1 MRNHTSINDHSIP
14 YETIRFPARSTPQM
28 RYAMA
33 LLGLSV
39 QRISTFF
46 VSSCSQLIQNLSS
59 VIHSTNLSSP
69 SSLRL
74 ERKQPT
80 LLLFY
85 STHRHLF
92 EITKKNQSPQN
103 TLKTKK
109 ISNKSCPRVLFNAFQ
124 WPRFECGYLF
134 ISAKS
139 YFGYGYLTKPANKVD
154 IDILASGK
162 TYHHCKIKET
172 LCIPNLG

>member
-14 YETIRFPARSTPQM
+14 YETIRFPARSAPQM

-33 LLGLSV
+33 ALGLSV
-39 QRISTFF
+39 QRIRLSFF
-46 VSSCSQLIQNLSS
+46 VSSCSQLIQNRSS
-59 VIHSTNLSSP
+59 VIHSTNLSSL

-74 ERKQPT
+74 ERKQLT

-92 EITKKNQSPQN
+92 EITKKNQGPQN

-109 ISNKSCPRVLFNAFQ
+109 ISTKSCPRVLFNAFQ
-124 WPRFECGYLF
+124 WPKFECGYLF

-139 YFGYGYLTKPANKVD
+139 YFGYSKR
-154 IDILASGK
+154 
-162 TYHHCKIKET
+162 
-172 LCIPNLG
+172 

>member
-1 MRNHTSINDHSIP
+1 MRKHTSINDHSIP
-14 YETIRFPARSTPQM
+14 YETIRFPARSVPQM

-33 LLGLSV
+33 ALGLSV
-39 QRISTFF
+39 QRIGTFF
-46 VSSCSQLIQNLSS
+46 LCFIMLVAHPKSQFSNSLHNLSS
-59 VIHSTNLSSP
+59 L

-109 ISNKSCPRVLFNAFQ
+109 ISIKSCPRVLFNAFQ
-124 WPRFECGYLF
+124 WPKFECGYLF
-134 ISAKS
+134 FSADKL
-139 YFGYGYLTKPANKVD
+139 FRVQ
-154 IDILASGK
+154 
-162 TYHHCKIKET
+162 
-172 LCIPNLG
+172 

>member
-1 MRNHTSINDHSIP
+1 MIIP
-14 YETIRFPARSTPQM
+14 FHMKQLDFRHVRRHKCDMQWLRQVYQFSGL
-28 RYAMA
+28 A
-33 LLGLSV
+33 LS
-39 QRISTFF
+39 FF
-46 VSSCSQLIQNLSS
+46 VSSCSQLIQNRSS
-59 VIHSTNLSSP
+59 VIHSTNLSSL

-74 ERKQPT
+74 ERKQLT

-109 ISNKSCPRVLFNAFQ
+109 ISKKSCPRVLFNAFQ

>member
-1 MRNHTSINDHSIP
+1 MIIP
-14 YETIRFPARSTPQM
+14 FHMKQLDFRHVRRHKCDMQWLRQVYQFSGL
-28 RYAMA
+28 A
-33 LLGLSV
+33 LS
-39 QRISTFF
+39 FF
-46 VSSCSQLIQNLSS
+46 VSSCSQLIQNRSS
-59 VIHSTNLSSP
+59 VIHSTNLSSL

-109 ISNKSCPRVLFNAFQ
+109 ISTKSCPRVLFNAFQ
-124 WPRFECGYLF
+124 WPKFECGYLF

-139 YFGYGYLTKPANKVD
+139 YFGYSKR
-154 IDILASGK
+154 
-162 TYHHCKIKET
+162 
-172 LCIPNLG
+172 